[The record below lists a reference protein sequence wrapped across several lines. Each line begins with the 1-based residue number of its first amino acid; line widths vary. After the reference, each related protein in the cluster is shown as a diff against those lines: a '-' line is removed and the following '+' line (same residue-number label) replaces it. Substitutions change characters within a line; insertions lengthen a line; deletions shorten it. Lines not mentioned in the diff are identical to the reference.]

1 MISVVD
7 LNTYPNYNQRTQ
19 HYSNPLRGVASYYDY
34 QDIENPT
41 SGNENVNKTLAT
53 AGILQVLTIA
63 LQKLSKLC
71 GNKLMRGKEF
81 TTFEN
86 VEKVANSMLKDNK
99 LNVDVHFINQNNIN
113 KFSKSLRQVLIPVA
127 KGENAFY
134 MDSLKLA
141 VAPEKK
147 PSLILHELGHAIN
160 ASKGKFLK
168 FLQKSRAY
176 TPYVPTAVL
185 LANSMFKNSGTHSD
199 FIEKNAGV
207 IGFLSFLPTI
217 IEEGL
222 ASFRGVNAAKKV
234 LGKTVSLKALKRNY
248 FTAWL
253 TYLLAGIGVG
263 VASKMAVLESKT
275 PNNQF

>member
-1 MISVVD
+1 MVSVID
-7 LNTYPNYNQRTQ
+7 INNYSNYNQRTQ
-19 HYSNPLRGVASYYDY
+19 NYCNPLRGVASYCDY
-34 QDIENPT
+34 QDIGNPYSENN
-41 SGNENVNKTLAT
+41 NENVNKTIAA
-53 AGILQVLTIA
+53 AGILQVVSIA
-63 LQKLSKLC
+63 LQKASKWC

-86 VEKVANSMLKDNK
+86 VQKVANSMLKDNK
-99 LNVDVHFINQNNIN
+99 LNIDVHFINPNNIN
-113 KFSKSLRQVLIPVA
+113 KFSNSLRKSLIPVA
-127 KGENAFY
+127 RGENAFY

-160 ASKGKFLK
+160 ASKGKFLR
-168 FLQKSRAY
+168 FMQKSRAY
-176 TPYVPTAVL
+176 SAYVPTAIFI
-185 LANSMFKNSGTHSD
+185 ANNAFKNSGAHSD

-222 ASFRGVNAAKKV
+222 ASLRGVNAAKKV

-253 TYLLAGIGVG
+253 TYLIAGVGIG
-263 VASKMAVLESKT
+263 VASKLTVLEGKT
-275 PNNQF
+275 SNR